1 LRASTALARHEHA
14 LGSQT
19 RCGTT
24 VALASPTA
32 AMQLSPPAAIPT
44 SVPASAPRG
53 DARIW
58 FYAFGYF
65 ACYAPYS
72 ALTKLVSQGR
82 FPGMSR
88 VVDGFELLPLTTF
101 VSLVAMLVFL
111 TAKGWWSYAGRRVV
125 LGRSVIAPGKWT
137 FLSGLATA
145 AIIAS
150 TTLAYTFRGV
160 SIVFMML
167 LMRGGVLAI
176 APVVDAAGKRRV
188 HGTSWLALGL
198 SLLGLVITLQDGAS
212 YDLALAGM
220 IDAGVYLAAYFVR
233 LRLMSHVA
241 KSGDRATS
249 IRYFVEEQMVATPA
263 IVAFLVLLALAGQ
276 GQVML
281 AIRAGFGAL
290 QGSGAVSAA
299 VAIGVLSQ
307 GTGIFGALILLDGRE
322 NAFCVPVNRASS
334 VLAGVLASAALA
346 FAGLAHRLPASELVG
361 ATFVLG
367 AIVVLALP
375 RRTPT

>member
-1 LRASTALARHEHA
+1 MPLSTRAAPI
-14 LGSQT
+14 
-19 RCGTT
+19 
-24 VALASPTA
+24 ASKD
-32 AMQLSPPAAIPT
+32 
-44 SVPASAPRG
+44 

-58 FYAFGYF
+58 AYAFGYF

-82 FPGMSR
+82 LPGMSR
-88 VVDGFELLPLTTF
+88 AVDGFELLPLTTG
-101 VSLVAMLVFL
+101 VSLVAMLTFI
-111 TAKGWWSYAGRRVV
+111 TAKGWWQYAGRTTI
-125 LGRSVIAPGKWT
+125 LGKSVIAPGRWT

-188 HGTSWLALGL
+188 HATSWMALGL
-198 SLLGLVITLQDGAS
+198 SLVGLVVTLGDGAS
-212 YDLALAGM
+212 YELARVGVL
-220 IDAGVYLAAYFVR
+220 DVGVYLTAYFVR

-241 KSGDRATS
+241 KSGERATS

-263 IVAFLVLLALAGQ
+263 IVTFLVVLALVGQ
-276 GQVML
+276 GDVML
-281 AIRAGFGAL
+281 SVRTGFGAL
-290 QGSGAVSAA
+290 RGSGAVSAA
-299 VAIGVLSQ
+299 VLIGVLSQ

-346 FAGLAHRLPASELVG
+346 FAGLAQQLPTSELLG
-361 ATFVLG
+361 AALVLG
-367 AIVVLALP
+367 AIVALAIPL
-375 RRTPT
+375 RKAA

>member
-1 LRASTALARHEHA
+1 MNLSTTADPIASK
-14 LGSQT
+14 
-19 RCGTT
+19 
-24 VALASPTA
+24 
-32 AMQLSPPAAIPT
+32 
-44 SVPASAPRG
+44 G

-58 FYAFGYF
+58 AYAFGYF

-88 VVDGFELLPLTTF
+88 AVDGFELLPLTTA
-101 VSLVAMLVFL
+101 VSLVAMLTFL
-111 TAKGWWSYAGRRVV
+111 TAKGWWRYAGRTSV
-125 LGRSVIAPGKWT
+125 LGRSVIAPGRWT

-150 TTLAYTFRGV
+150 TTLAYTFHGV

-176 APVVDAAGKRRV
+176 APVVDAAGKRHV
-188 HGTSWLALGL
+188 HATSWMALGL
-198 SLLGLVITLQDGAS
+198 SLVGLVITLGDGAS
-212 YDLALAGM
+212 YDLSLAAT
-220 IDAGVYLAAYFVR
+220 IDVGVYLTAYFVR

-263 IVAFLVLLALAGQ
+263 IVGFLVLLALVGHGHA
-276 GQVML
+276 ML
-281 AIRAGFGAL
+281 SIRAGFGAL
-290 QGSGAVSAA
+290 NGSGAVTAA
-299 VAIGVLSQ
+299 VVIGVLSQ
-307 GTGIFGALILLDGRE
+307 GTGIFGALILLDARE

-334 VLAGVLASAALA
+334 VLAGVLASATLA
-346 FAGLAHRLPASELVG
+346 FAGLAQQLPASELLG
-361 ATFVLG
+361 ATLVLG
-367 AIVVLALP
+367 AIIALAMP
-375 RRTPT
+375 RRAVA

>member
-1 LRASTALARHEHA
+1 MHLPARA
-14 LGSQT
+14 
-19 RCGTT
+19 
-24 VALASPTA
+24 
-32 AMQLSPPAAIPT
+32 
-44 SVPASAPRG
+44 APLVVSKG

-58 FYAFGYF
+58 AYAFGYF

-72 ALTKLVSQGR
+72 ALTKLVSQGK

-88 VVDGFELLPLTTF
+88 AVDGFELLPITTI
-101 VSLVAMLVFL
+101 VSLLAMLTFL
-111 TAKGWWSYAGRRVV
+111 TAKGWWGYAGRTT
-125 LGRSVIAPGKWT
+125 LFGRTVIAPGRWT

-188 HGTSWLALGL
+188 HPTSWMALGL
-198 SLLGLVITLQDGAS
+198 SLFGLVITLGHGAS
-212 YDLALAGM
+212 YDLALVGI
-220 IDAGVYLAAYFVR
+220 IDVAVYLSAYFVR

-263 IVAFLVLLALAGQ
+263 IVAFLVFLAVLGH
-276 GQVML
+276 GDTML
-281 AIRAGFGAL
+281 SIRAGFGAL
-290 QGSGAVSAA
+290 HGSGAVSAA
-299 VAIGVLSQ
+299 IVIGVLSQ

-346 FAGLAHRLPASELVG
+346 FAGLAQQLPASELLG
-361 ATFVLG
+361 AALVLG

-375 RRTPT
+375 RRVTA

>member
-1 LRASTALARHEHA
+1 MDVS
-14 LGSQT
+14 SK
-19 RCGTT
+19 
-24 VALASPTA
+24 VAGPS
-32 AMQLSPPAAIPT
+32 
-44 SVPASAPRG
+44 RG

-58 FYAFGYF
+58 AYAFGYF

-82 FPGMSR
+82 LGGMTGPI
-88 VVDGFELLPLTTF
+88 DGFELLPITTV
-101 VSLVAMLVFL
+101 VSLLAMLTFL
-111 TAKGWWSYAGRRVV
+111 TVKGWWRHASRATVFGVI
-125 LGRSVIAPGKWT
+125 VIAPGRWT

-176 APVVDAAGKRRV
+176 APVVDAVGKRRV
-188 HGTSWLALGL
+188 HVNSWAALGL
-198 SLLGLVITLQDGAS
+198 SLGGLVITLGDGAS
-212 YDLALAGM
+212 YELAAVGM
-220 IDAGVYLAAYFVR
+220 IDVAVYLTAYFVR

-241 KSGDRATS
+241 KSSDRTAS

-263 IVAFLVLLALAGQ
+263 IVALLALLAVVGQ
-276 GQVML
+276 GPMML
-281 AIRAGFGAL
+281 SVRAGFGGL
-290 QGSGAVSAA
+290 LGSGAVTAA
-299 VAIGVLSQ
+299 VAIGALSQ
-307 GTGIFGALILLDGRE
+307 GTGIFGALILLDARE

-334 VLAGVLASAALA
+334 VLAGVLATAALA
-346 FAGLAHRLPASELVG
+346 IMGLGHGLPASELWG
-361 ATFVLG
+361 AGCVLG

-375 RRTPT
+375 RRPQP